1 MKLTEAQYELIE
13 AYLNGELSPSD
24 QASFE
29 QDMALDTALAD
40 AVALQREVV
49 SSFRAIGLERKLQ
62 QAHARWQATQE
73 QESEPEAVVR
83 PMPQSTRRSVNRMY
97 WLAAASVMLAI
108 SLSIWLYRS
117 QQTDRNTSLAFSE
130 AYQPDQSGDLSKN
143 FSADIQPHQQARFQ
157 SIYRQYQSGNYDA
170 VIRELKTLPADQQ
183 TIHYRNYMLGLS
195 YLAKKE
201 PAKAV
206 PYLTAALKTPT
217 QTLHQKSEWFLA
229 LAYLK
234 NGEQARARDAL
245 QRIAGLDS
253 HPYHGLAAKVLLKF

>member
-73 QESEPEAVVR
+73 SEPEAVIR
-83 PMPQSTRRSVNRMY
+83 PMPQSTRRSVNRVY
-97 WLAAASVMLAI
+97 WLAAASVMLVI

-117 QQTDRNTSLAFSE
+117 QQTERNTSLAFNE
-130 AYQPDQSGDLSKN
+130 AYQSDRSGDLSKN
-143 FSADIQPHQQARFQ
+143 FSADMQPRQQARFQ

-229 LAYLK
+229 LAYLQ
-234 NGEQARARDAL
+234 NGERDKAREAL